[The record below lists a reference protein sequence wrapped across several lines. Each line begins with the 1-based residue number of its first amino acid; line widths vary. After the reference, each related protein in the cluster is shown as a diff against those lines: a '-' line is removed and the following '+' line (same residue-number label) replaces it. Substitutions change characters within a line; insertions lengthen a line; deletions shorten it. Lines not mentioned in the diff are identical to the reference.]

1 MMTLVEILSRYAEE
15 QPDTYLAAD
24 SLGVS
29 LTYSESWSKVR
40 KVATALNL
48 QWHLAKKDCVMAL
61 CNQSVD
67 YLVLY
72 LACVLAGCVFVPVD
86 KQATVERINMIA
98 EETGSKLFII
108 PNKKEA
114 YYNLLVA
121 EYSEVLSFSG
131 PANDFQFPDPDD
143 IAEILY
149 TTGTT
154 GRSKGIAITNRAN
167 IALAENVKF
176 GVSMRKNN
184 VELIPLTMSHSHG
197 LRTFYANLLNGST
210 VVLTNGVMNVKQ
222 VFQLMEQFKVTSLD
236 LSPSAVQFLIRL
248 AKDMFW
254 QYAKKL
260 DYIEIG
266 TAHLPEELKSE
277 LVENLPD
284 VRLYNFYGSTESG
297 RVCAL
302 DFNAHRD
309 KKKCIGKPS
318 RNAEIIFTDDERK
331 PIQASLDTP
340 GLLASRGPMNMT
352 GYWKNEDLTR
362 KILINGY
369 VCTNDTGY
377 IDEEGYV
384 YVLGRKDDVIN
395 FNGTK
400 ISPVEVEEAA
410 MLHEGVSEAACV
422 GKPDAVAGQIPR
434 LFIVPKDK
442 KIFNVNEFTRFLGEH
457 IDKNKMPKNIFLLD
471 ELPKTFNGKLNR
483 KELSTLD

>member
-1 MMTLVEILSRYAEE
+1 MITLVEMLSRYAEE
-15 QPDTYLAAD
+15 HPDTYFAAD

-29 LTYSESWSKVR
+29 LTYAEAWSKV
-40 KVATALNL
+40 KKAAAALTL
-48 QWHLAKKDCVMAL
+48 QQRLTKNDCVMVL

-72 LACVLAGCVFVPVD
+72 LACVLSGCIFVPVD
-86 KQATVERINMIA
+86 KQASVERINMIA
-98 EETGSKLFII
+98 EETESKLFIV
-108 PNKKEA
+108 PDKKKT
-114 YYNLLVA
+114 YPDLPVA
-121 EYSEVLSFSG
+121 GFTEILSYDG
-131 PANDFQFPDPDD
+131 QTVGFPFPEPDD
-143 IAEILY
+143 ISEILY

-154 GRSKGIAITNRAN
+154 GRSKGITITNRAN

-176 GVSMRKNN
+176 GVSMQKNN

-248 AKDMFW
+248 ARDMFW
-254 QYAKKL
+254 EYAKKL

-277 LVENLPD
+277 LADHLPG
-284 VRLYNFYGSTESG
+284 VHLYNFYGSTESG

-302 DFNAHRD
+302 DFSIHRD
-309 KKKCIGKPS
+309 KKKCIGIPS
-318 RNAEIIFTDDERK
+318 RNAEIIFTDDGRK
-331 PIQASLDTP
+331 PVPATLEAP
-340 GLLASRGPMNMT
+340 GLLASRGSMNMT
-352 GYWKNEDLTR
+352 GYWKNEDLT
-362 KILINGY
+362 KEILINGY
-369 VCTNDTGY
+369 VCTNDIGY
-377 IDEEGYV
+377 IDDEGYV

-410 MLHEGVSEAACV
+410 MLYGGVSEAACV
-422 GKPDAVAGQIPR
+422 GKPDAVAGQVPR
-434 LFIVPKDK
+434 LFIVPKDRDT
-442 KIFNVNEFTRFLGEH
+442 FNVNEFTRFLGGH